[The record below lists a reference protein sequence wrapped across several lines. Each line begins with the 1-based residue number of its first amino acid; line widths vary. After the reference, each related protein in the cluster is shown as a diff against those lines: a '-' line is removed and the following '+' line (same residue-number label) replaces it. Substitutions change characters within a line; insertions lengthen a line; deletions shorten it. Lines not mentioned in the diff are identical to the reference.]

1 MKFEYI
7 NPADLHKVWFS
18 IRQGLEVVLE
28 RTGEEY
34 LPEDVYAAIK
44 AGTAYLYVVDNGFTV
59 LVNSKAPYTNEPVLF
74 IWIAYHATDEDLAD
88 EFYAELKKMAKTIG
102 ASKITWNSPRRWD
115 RRAKAKLTA
124 YCYELPVNDE
134 GAA

>member
-1 MKFEYI
+1 MKLEFI
-7 NPADLHKVWFS
+7 NPADLHNCWFS

-28 RTGEEY
+28 RTGEDY

-44 AGTAYLYVVDNGFTV
+44 AGTAYLYVFDTGFTV

-74 IWIAYHATDEDLAD
+74 VWIAYHATHEDLQE

-102 ASKITWNSPRRWD
+102 ASKITWNSPRRWE
-115 RRAKAKLTA
+115 RRSGAKLVA
-124 YCYELPVNDE
+124 YSYELPVNDIGE
-134 GAA
+134 A

>member
-7 NPADLHKVWFS
+7 NPADLHKAWFS

-34 LPEDVYAAIK
+34 LPEDVYSSIK
-44 AGTAYLYVVDNGFTV
+44 SGASHLYLVDGGFTV
-59 LVNSKAPYTNEPVLF
+59 LINSKNQYSNEPVLF
-74 IWIAYHATDEDLAD
+74 IWILYSNTQDDLAD
-88 EFYAELKKMAKTIG
+88 EFYDELKKMAKHIG